1 MDEPNRSKSENASA
15 APSRDRDIPRGT
27 DEHSEPDKPT
37 DDRAATTRPRS
48 DTRTESDAEQDL

>member
-1 MDEPNRSKSENASA
+1 MDEPNKSKSEDANA
-15 APSRDRDIPRGT
+15 APSRDRNIPRGT
-27 DEHSEPDKPT
+27 DEQSEPNKPT